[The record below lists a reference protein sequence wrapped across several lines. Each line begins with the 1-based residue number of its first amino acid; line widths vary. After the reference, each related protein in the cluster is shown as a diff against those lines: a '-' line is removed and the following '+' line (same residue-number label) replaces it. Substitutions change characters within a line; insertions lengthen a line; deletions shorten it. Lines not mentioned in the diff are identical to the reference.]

1 MNSLHTIALRAITN
15 PIEAKRLHEK
25 NPLTRDLFKEEH
37 RRKFRQVMSQLI
49 CLSTCPCAEWCYF
62 YGHSL
67 AFGGLICQHCCRIL
81 KETIARKKGASEKI
95 QTELEQHFRNTYLY
109 VCLSPSLFY
118 QFYRSTLYKLTR

>member
-1 MNSLHTIALRAITN
+1 MLILLSLTMNSLHTIALRAITN

-49 CLSTCPCAEWCYF
+49 CLSTCPWAGWCHF

-67 AFGGLICQHCCRIL
+67 AFGGLTCQHCCRIL
-81 KETIARKKGASEKI
+81 EEKTID
-95 QTELEQHFRNTYLY
+95 
-109 VCLSPSLFY
+109 
-118 QFYRSTLYKLTR
+118 